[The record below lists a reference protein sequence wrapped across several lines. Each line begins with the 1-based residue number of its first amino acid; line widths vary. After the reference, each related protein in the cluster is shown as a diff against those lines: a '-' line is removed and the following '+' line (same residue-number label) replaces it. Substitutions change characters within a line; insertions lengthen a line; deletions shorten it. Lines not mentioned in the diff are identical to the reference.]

1 MATLKIDRKA
11 GDNVYL
17 HKDFHGGLSAG
28 LEYVRLRYGEQA
40 VRDYLRQFALAWYAP
55 LTKALREKGLP
66 ALREH
71 YDHIFKLEGG
81 EVHFTESPDELL
93 IEVLLNPAVAHMKAN
108 GYAISPLFNET
119 VATVGKTICEST
131 PYAMEMLRYE
141 AETGRYTQRFFRR
154 AA

>member
-11 GDNVYL
+11 GDNAYL
-17 HKDFHGGLSAG
+17 HKDFHAALSTGLD
-28 LEYVRLRYGEQA
+28 YIRLRYGEQA

-71 YDHIFKLEGG
+71 YTRIFKLEGG
-81 EVHFTESPDELL
+81 EVRFTELPDELL
-93 IEVLLNPAVAHMKAN
+93 IEVLLNPAVAHMKAK
-108 GYAISPLFNET
+108 GYPISPLFNET

-131 PYAMEMLRYE
+131 PYDMELLRYD
-141 AETGRYTQRFFRR
+141 AETGRYTQRFYRR
-154 AA
+154 TA